1 MCGEGVI
8 LSSGPQPTTP
18 QAAPPPQPPTGRC
31 LHTRADTHTENVLGA
46 PLRSCYSVTHWVF
59 TQVTSPAPRRVQQ
72 LTWAP

>member
-1 MCGEGVI
+1 MRGGGHPVFWA
-8 LSSGPQPTTP
+8 PTHD
-18 QAAPPPQPPTGRC
+18 PTGSTPSTARC